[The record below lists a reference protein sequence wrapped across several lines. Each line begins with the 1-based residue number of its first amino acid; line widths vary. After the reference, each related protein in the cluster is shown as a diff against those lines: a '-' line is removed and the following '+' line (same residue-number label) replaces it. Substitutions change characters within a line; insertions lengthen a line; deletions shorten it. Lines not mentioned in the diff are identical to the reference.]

1 MRAEIQVSLKASA
14 RTLCAALISGASV
27 CPAFDQDG
35 PAGVRAIDLD
45 PGIRGERDPCG
56 LQAQAQILAQEV
68 QHDPLGVPLLGGT
81 PRRRR
86 VTGILTDGHAGR
98 GARLHGPCLGEIR
111 SFTILWSEPRKR
123 HRPQNSPREGS
134 WPVH

>member
-1 MRAEIQVSLKASA
+1 M
-14 RTLCAALISGASV
+14 

-123 HRPQNSPREGS
+123 RRTPACSRPRHILLTVWREFDAGPS
-134 WPVH
+134 GELVIVKRTG